1 MTITVPVESTQN
13 AALSQQDREGELLST
28 DVERKRSDGSR
39 TDTASD
45 SMNTRDNDDEKEEDL
60 SLRDPKTL
68 TLDERKKLTWETSP
82 FAVGCV
88 HASWKDDRSNCFRRS
103 SRRGGGRNDDDED
116 YDSRVCCSAYVCG
129 CLGARRVGNLA
140 ILAQTTEEYDHLEVI
155 NEETGEYR
163 TTRRTR
169 PKLLWVIG
177 PYWYNLCI
185 LIVFLLGASVLMAS
199 PKNLAE
205 STTVG
210 LGMWSFVHL
219 VMTFALIMAGCRNP
233 GVLYRH
239 SHPPPNTD
247 EVWTWNDQSMTY
259 RPPTAKFDPECQAV
273 IEDFEHT
280 YVYTK
285 MISFFAPA
293 LGGPSPSEVSLGEEE
308 EVQALDTSSR
318 V

>member
-247 EVWTWNDQSMTY
+247 EVWTWNDQAKTF
-259 RPPTAKFDPECQAV
+259 RPPTAMFDPECQAV
-273 IEDFEHT
+273 IEGFDHT
-280 YVYTK
+280 YVCTR
-285 MISFFAPA
+285 MMFCCC
-293 LGGPSPSEVSLGEEE
+293 LVTHDQRRLEE
-308 EVQALDTSSR
+308 
-318 V
+318 